1 MAIHV
6 GLTIHAI
13 MVALAKLLMKMIG
26 NVSAHLDIVEHNV
39 KSVSTRSVRNVYQ
52 SLNKQRLIMTRNG
65 DSYISYISTVHQI
78 AVCAP
83 NPCLNGGLC
92 QITEDGSYKCICSE
106 GWEGQNCTKGKV

>member
-6 GLTIHAI
+6 GLTIRAI

-26 NVSAHLDIVEHNV
+26 NVSAHLDIVENNA
-39 KSVSTRSVRNVYQ
+39 KTVSKRCARNVYH
-52 SLNKQRLIMTRNG
+52 SLNKIMTRNG
-65 DSYISYISTVHQI
+65 NLYIFVISTVHQI

-92 QITEDGSYKCICSE
+92 QITEDGSYKCTCSE